1 LSQSVNDSYLKEID
15 ENILWFALE
24 DKINIISTNI
34 IIDYYYKYNTL
45 KNLFG
50 LDYYDMEKIG
60 LEKKNIVKFKSLYN
74 YIDFNELKKKYMS
87 LLKQN
92 IKFIK
97 VIDKDYP
104 NILKKINDAPLI
116 LFKKGVLNNYENCIA
131 ISGTRNP
138 SVYGRLMARKIA
150 YELSEY
156 GYTIV
161 SGLAHGIDEWAHCG
175 ALESD
180 KGKTIAILAWMNP
193 EYPAEHFDLFKDIIN
208 RGAVLSELS
217 ARPDSIIAKGKF
229 IQRDRII
236 SGMSNA
242 VIAIESDI
250 EGGTVHQV
258 NLAFNQKKIVFAL
271 EPKDNEKAKKGFK
284 LFIDMGAI
292 PIKNTKDILL
302 TFRNYK
308 DVFQKLNVNRGQQK
322 IINKNDSV

>member
-1 LSQSVNDSYLKEID
+1 VNDSYLKEID
-15 ENILWFALE
+15 ENVLWFALE

-34 IIDYYYKYNTL
+34 IVDYYYKYNTL
-45 KNLFG
+45 KNLFS
-50 LDYYDMEKIG
+50 LDYYDMEKNG

-74 YIDFNELKKKYMS
+74 NIDFIELKKKYMS

-138 SVYGRLMARKIA
+138 SIYGRLMARKIA

-156 GYTIV
+156 DYTIV

-217 ARPDSIIAKGKF
+217 ARPDSIIAKVKF

-271 EPKDNEKAKKGFK
+271 EPKDNEKAKRGFK
-284 LFIDMGAI
+284 LFVDMGAI

-302 TFRNYK
+302 AFRNYK
-308 DVFQKLNVNRGQQK
+308 DALQKHNVNRGQQK
-322 IINKNDSV
+322 IINKNDSG